1 MRLLAI
7 TLTLMLLAVAASASA
22 PIVNTADGF
31 SIVPAEG
38 WVQLAPNPKM
48 PYARLKLQSALFPG
62 DPESEGLFY
71 VDVFSASSN
80 SLEKWVKQMRAFV
93 SQEMKGKVLVDDEV
107 TINGYPAHKI
117 LYTGI
122 ARGYTERDNGYFRLA
137 IMVGD
142 RLYVVHGVATQANFD
157 RHWDDI
163 RAMAN
168 SFKLMEPHS

>member
-1 MRLLAI
+1 MSRLATL
-7 TLTLMLLAVAASASA
+7 LTLLFLAVAASASA
-22 PIVNTADGF
+22 PIVDAGDGF

-38 WVQLAPNPKM
+38 WVQLPANPKM

-71 VDVFSASSN
+71 VDIFSATDR
-80 SLEKWVKQMRAFV
+80 SLEKWVAEMRAFV
-93 SQEMKGKVLVDDEV
+93 NKEMKGKVLVDDEV
-107 TINGYPAHKI
+107 TVNGYPGHKI

-137 IMVGD
+137 ILVGD

-168 SFKLMEPHS
+168 SFKLMEPKS